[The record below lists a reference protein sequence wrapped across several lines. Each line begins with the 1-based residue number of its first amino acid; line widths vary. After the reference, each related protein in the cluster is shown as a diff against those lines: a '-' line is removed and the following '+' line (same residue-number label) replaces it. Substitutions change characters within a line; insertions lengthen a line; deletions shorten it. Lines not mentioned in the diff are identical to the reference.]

1 MRPLL
6 NLAFTTLALSYL
18 LKPLCAQDLAPR
30 AYLITPVRS
39 NAITL
44 INSFSTGNLL
54 LDGAVPI
61 TGAKATVNIP
71 VFSYT
76 HSMRFFGRSANFN
89 ASLPYGVG
97 NFRGTVVGAAANAY
111 RSGLLDSAF
120 RFSVNLVGGPAM
132 DLREFSKWRQKAL
145 VGVSFKVVAPSGQ
158 YDPTRLINYGTNR
171 WAFKPEVGFSRR
183 RSHWLLDTYGAAWFF
198 TTNPEF
204 FSHNQFN
211 PGVITQSQSPI
222 GAFEGHLS
230 YDVRPRLW
238 ASLDGNFWFG
248 GSTSLNGKPNSLTTQ
263 RNSRIGG
270 TISIPLSKHQ
280 SLKFSYVNGAYIRY
294 GGNYQTVSAA
304 WQYSWFDRSF

>member
-1 MRPLL
+1 MTPLL
-6 NLAFTTLALSYL
+6 NLAFTTLALSFL

-76 HSMRFFGRSANFN
+76 HSMRFFGRSANLN

-120 RFSVNLVGGPAM
+120 RFSVNLVG
-132 DLREFSKWRQKAL
+132 AL
-145 VGVSFKVVAPSGQ
+145 PWIFVNSASG
-158 YDPTRLINYGTNR
+158 G
-171 WAFKPEVGFSRR
+171 K
-183 RSHWLLDTYGAAWFF
+183 
-198 TTNPEF
+198 
-204 FSHNQFN
+204 
-211 PGVITQSQSPI
+211 
-222 GAFEGHLS
+222 
-230 YDVRPRLW
+230 RLW
-238 ASLDGNFWFG
+238 WE
-248 GSTSLNGKPNSLTTQ
+248 
-263 RNSRIGG
+263 
-270 TISIPLSKHQ
+270 
-280 SLKFSYVNGAYIRY
+280 
-294 GGNYQTVSAA
+294 
-304 WQYSWFDRSF
+304 